1 MADHQPIADKPITD
15 RERQFHASAVMGVWG
30 LLALFGAYLAIT
42 SITVL
47 AAPGATKDPKIMI
60 FVFSCWAL
68 PVSAGVAAIGG
79 YHGVKQ
85 SKPRLALLTALPAV
99 VTLIV
104 FASAFGA
111 WWT

>member
-1 MADHQPIADKPITD
+1 MADDQPITNK
-15 RERQFHASAVMGVWG
+15 ERQFHASAVMSVWG
-30 LLALFGAYLAIT
+30 LLALFGAYLALMSMT
-42 SITVL
+42 
-47 AAPGATKDPKIMI
+47 AMHAPGAAKDPKVLI

-85 SKPRLALLTALPAV
+85 SRPRLALLTALPAV